1 MRTAPVR
8 GSPKLACRGFRK
20 FDTKVLSVTP
30 FVTFES
36 RVPASVGA
44 MKKAN
49 ERSRSDMKRIILM
62 ATVAL
67 VMAAM
72 VVANATPALS

>member
-1 MRTAPVR
+1 MFCELRAEG

-49 ERSRSDMKRIILM
+49 RRSQAI
-62 ATVAL
+62 
-67 VMAAM
+67 
-72 VVANATPALS
+72 